1 MNSQS
6 TVTNAALYSM
16 KSNFGLLKY
25 IFLTVLTLGIYG
37 LYVFAKMGTNLNTIA
52 GMHDGKNTMNY
63 WLLALLIG
71 PLTLGIGY
79 FVWNHKFCARLGN
92 ELKRRQI
99 PRNISAATYWLWN
112 VLGILILVGPLVYV
126 YKLCHA
132 MNDLIDDAKA
142 KGI

>member
-1 MNSQS
+1 
-6 TVTNAALYSM
+6 M
-16 KSNFGLLKY
+16 KSNYGLLKY
-25 IFLTVLTLGIYG
+25 ILLTVLTLGIYG
-37 LYVFAKMGTNLNTIA
+37 IYVFAKMGSNLNAIA

-79 FVWNHKFCARLGN
+79 LVWNHKFCARLGI
-92 ELKRRQI
+92 ELNRRQI

-112 VLGILILVGPLVYV
+112 VLGILIIVGPLVYV

-142 KGI
+142 KGM